1 MYPIY
6 LNAHFWS
13 YCTYYSNTN
22 DMLSIYI
29 CNCHVHSD
37 MHQLFFTIPNG
48 LNQVFSNFIFI
59 FAHNVQ
65 LWSWRSYKQHYMQ
78 TCTLS
83 ARLRQ
88 SFHSGGIS
96 SRHFLYGHRKSV
108 ADLGVGPEGHRPQ
121 LKSDWPLKCPCP
133 VTHRGF
139 TLALSRLKF
148 NLCSASFTCKYE
160 GTCV

>member
-1 MYPIY
+1 MSSCAYTTQSQQSQSQSSPIPRSSSD
-6 LNAHFWS
+6 LALA
-13 YCTYYSNTN
+13 SNKHAVV
-22 DMLSIYI
+22 LALV
-29 CNCHVHSD
+29 CH
-37 MHQLFFTIPNG
+37 
-48 LNQVFSNFIFI
+48 
-59 FAHNVQ
+59 
-65 LWSWRSYKQHYMQ
+65 
-78 TCTLS
+78 S
-83 ARLRQ
+83 AA
-88 SFHSGGIS
+88 SGKGS
-96 SRHFLYGHRKSV
+96 PV

>member
-1 MYPIY
+1 MSDV
-6 LNAHFWS
+6 LRCACVRLLCVCL
-13 YCTYYSNTN
+13 YCSS
-22 DMLSIYI
+22 LLACLPACFPSRFCFI
-29 CNCHVHSD
+29 
-37 MHQLFFTIPNG
+37 LLLKERPFFPDPD
-48 LNQVFSNFIFI
+48 LVFSTV
-59 FAHNVQ
+59 FAYRAVTPIGFNIPPIE
-65 LWSWRSYKQHYMQ
+65 SITYP
-78 TCTLS
+78 
-83 ARLRQ
+83 
-88 SFHSGGIS
+88 
-96 SRHFLYGHRKSV
+96 V